1 MSAFPAIT
9 SNERFDVLLLLSL
22 SGSVQPTVWMVSAL
36 IVSRPGSHLI
46 SQQIFYFFKLLLD
59 VQGSIFI
66 CILSLPTF
74 PFLISDTGHHTTS
87 GTPESTVSHTAAF
100 VVASPWSLSP
110 EHKSNSDAAEL
121 RTLSSLM
128 GSQIISSGI
137 FSLLTLTIP
146 LEILSFHPQYNFWT
160 NPVIGRRAGKRR
172 DYCWPHVWAHVY
184 TWCSTRTDN
193 FCALVWVRGLCFHP
207 SCNEISCE
215 VSLMRSFKC
224 GITPATL

>member
-1 MSAFPAIT
+1 MFYYCWASAGQSNLQSGWCQLWLSPDLDRIWFHNRSFIFFNYYWTCRAPYLFVSSCYQPSFPYLWHRTSHDLRDTWIYCIT
-9 SNERFDVLLLLSL
+9 QS
-22 SGSVQPTVWMVSAL
+22 P
-36 IVSRPGSHLI
+36 
-46 SQQIFYFFKLLLD
+46 
-59 VQGSIFI
+59 
-66 CILSLPTF
+66 
-74 PFLISDTGHHTTS
+74 
-87 GTPESTVSHTAAF
+87 AAF
-100 VVASPWSLSP
+100 VVPLPWSLSP

-137 FSLLTLTIP
+137 FYLLTLTIP
-146 LEILSFHPQYNFWT
+146 LEILSFRPQYNFWT